1 MATKII
7 HMIHSS
13 HHQQKANISQIP
25 IFGNWDLQLGARPTP
40 HYPGFWA
47 RLGIAW
53 ARTGAKEV
61 AAVWV
66 AVPAAL
72 PPISIPIP
80 MGLAPRSEV
89 PRAVRHSHGKSCCS
103 LFIRL

>member
-1 MATKII
+1 
-7 HMIHSS
+7 MIHSS

-25 IFGNWDLQLGARPTP
+25 IFGNWDLQLGARP
-40 HYPGFWA
+40 YPA
-47 RLGIAW
+47 LPRILGQAGYSLG
-53 ARTGAKEV
+53 RTGAKEV